1 MPTAGT
7 SQIRIVRGGVRGGWA
22 LLSSEVGKH
31 QNNHKDVNEGREH
44 IANDLANP
52 LRPSVSFIEILHWV
66 LLTSSR
72 QYAAVCAKPLD
83 RKTLP
88 NNPKARDGYDT
99 GGITSPPNRIVSP
112 YPTETVS
119 YRIRIVSPYPTFGG

>member
-7 SQIRIVRGGVRGGWA
+7 SQIRIVRGGWV

-99 GGITSPPNRIVSP
+99 GVLHPPR
-112 YPTETVS
+112 TVS
-119 YRIRIVSPYPTFGG
+119 YRPYPTFGG